1 MSKVSWLTKAQI
13 DLEAHE
19 LLNQWK
25 ICTGQEIKP
34 PIPVEAIAEKY
45 LEFTL
50 EYDNLE
56 EILGIPDVLGATWA
70 EEKRMVIN
78 NSLLDGVEGRITFT
92 CGHEIGHWILH
103 RKYLFGQFTPLES
116 PSIYAGDGGNRKH
129 QLLIEDGVKAPPLLT
144 GFTRFRHL
152 HNSDQPTVVCR
163 LSTSK
168 LRGEWQADYFSSC
181 LLMPQEEVEN
191 AYKRAFGTTPIFIYN
206 EKSCFGRNNP
216 VVIDPALDTAKE
228 IAQKVISEGNFTN
241 VSKEAMCY
249 RLNEL
254 GLLINLAGKSLME
267 QFKAIKPS
275 INQNK
280 I

>member
-1 MSKVSWLTKAQI
+1 MSKVSWLSKVRINQET
-13 DLEAHE
+13 DE
-19 LLNQWK
+19 LLNQWE
-25 ICTGQEIKP
+25 IFTEQEVKP

-50 EYDNLE
+50 EYDSLE
-56 EILGIPDVLGATWA
+56 EILEIPDVLGATWA

-78 NSLLDGVEGRITFT
+78 KSLLEGVEGRITFT

-103 RKYLFGQFTPLES
+103 QKYLFGQFKRL
-116 PSIYAGDGGNRKH
+116 R
-129 QLLIEDGVKAPPLLT
+129 
-144 GFTRFRHL
+144 RL
-152 HNSDQPTVVCR
+152 HNNDQPTVVCR

-181 LLMPQEEVEN
+181 LLMPQEKVEN
-191 AYKRAFGTTPIFIYN
+191 AYKKAFGTAPIFIYN

-254 GLLINLAGKSLME
+254 GLLVNFAGKSLME

-275 INQNK
+275 IKQK
-280 I
+280 

>member
-1 MSKVSWLTKAQI
+1 MMVDMGKVSWLTKVQI
-13 DLEAHE
+13 SHETNE
-19 LLNQWK
+19 LLNQWENF
-25 ICTGQEIKP
+25 IGQEVKP

-56 EILGIPDVLGATWA
+56 EILGISDVLGATWA

-103 RKYLFGQFTPLES
+103 QKYLFGQFKRL
-116 PSIYAGDGGNRKH
+116 R
-129 QLLIEDGVKAPPLLT
+129 
-144 GFTRFRHL
+144 RL
-152 HNSDQPTVVCR
+152 HNNDQATIVCR

-191 AYKRAFGTTPIFIYN
+191 AHKRAFGITPICIYN
-206 EKSCFGRNNP
+206 EKSCFGRNKP
-216 VVIDPALDTAKE
+216 VLDAALDTAKE

-275 INQNK
+275 FKQK
-280 I
+280 

>member
-1 MSKVSWLTKAQI
+1 MNKVSWLTKVQI
-13 DLEAHE
+13 SQKTDE

-25 ICTGQEIKP
+25 IFTGQEVKP

-56 EILGIPDVLGATWA
+56 EILGIPDVLGATWV

-92 CGHEIGHWILH
+92 CAHEIGHWVLH
-103 RKYLFGQFTPLES
+103 RKYLFDQFT
-116 PSIYAGDGGNRKH
+116 R
-129 QLLIEDGVKAPPLLT
+129 
-144 GFTRFRHL
+144 L
-152 HNSDQPTVVCR
+152 HRLSNSDQPNVVCR
-163 LSTSK
+163 ISASK

-181 LLMPQEEVEN
+181 LLMPQGEVEN
-191 AYKRAFGTTPIFIYN
+191 AYNIAFGTAPILIYN

-216 VVIDPALDTAKE
+216 VVIDPALDTTKE
-228 IAQKVISEGNFTN
+228 IAQKVIQEGNFTN

-249 RLNEL
+249 RLHEL
-254 GLLINLAGKSLME
+254 GMLINSTGKSLVE
-267 QFKAIKPS
+267 QFKA
-275 INQNK
+275 QNHPLK
-280 I
+280 RSKV

>member
-1 MSKVSWLTKAQI
+1 MMVDMSKVSWLTKAQI

-25 ICTGQEIKP
+25 ICTGQEVKP
-34 PIPVEAIAEKY
+34 PIPVEAITEKY

-56 EILGIPDVLGATWA
+56 EILGIPDVLGATWV

-78 NSLLDGVEGRITFT
+78 SSLLDGVEGRITFT

-103 RKYLFGQFTPLES
+103 RKYLFDQ
-116 PSIYAGDGGNRKH
+116 
-129 QLLIEDGVKAPPLLT
+129 
-144 GFTRFRHL
+144 FTRFRRL

-254 GLLINLAGKSLME
+254 GLLINLASKSLVE

-275 INQNK
+275 INQK
-280 I
+280 